1 MGKFILKTK
10 NSQVVKNAGL
20 IPNSAGYELI
30 NLVEITP
37 SSNNV
42 AVKPA
47 DRRWIGTIRSTMVNR
62 WSGSMSILD
71 KEMNN
76 RYYPQKHKLSL
87 ERDFMVTEADL
98 LNLFS
103 TAFIASRRD
112 EIEKHYISDYF
123 IINVEPNNKKSIYL
137 RFDVPSNGWLDFCI
151 KQVDDN
157 RVSPTTQSKF
167 KAEEYGQSY
176 GFNDGLRFLK
186 CKFVLVKEN
195 NANSPSTF
203 IDSNYQALSHDTY

>member
-1 MGKFILKTK
+1 
-10 NSQVVKNAGL
+10 
-20 IPNSAGYELI
+20 
-30 NLVEITP
+30 
-37 SSNNV
+37 
-42 AVKPA
+42 
-47 DRRWIGTIRSTMVNR
+47 
-62 WSGSMSILD
+62 MSILD

-76 RYYPQKHKLSL
+76 RYYPQKHKLSM
-87 ERDFMVTEADL
+87 ERDFMVPEYEV
-98 LNLFS
+98 LNFFS

-112 EIEKHYISDYF
+112 EIERHYISDYY

-137 RFDVPSNGWLDFCI
+137 RFDVPTNGWFDFCI

-186 CKFVLVKEN
+186 CRFILVK
-195 NANSPSTF
+195 
-203 IDSNYQALSHDTY
+203 